1 MAVINGQFREYKLD
15 NGLVVALQET
25 PTQTI
30 AAKLRVNYGTA
41 HERDGEEKMND
52 IGPIIEAIE
61 EIKEDVA
68 VPKNVKTKLS
78 GIIGILKEEG
88 DFSLKVNKALS
99 ELDEIADDTN
109 LQPYT
114 RTQVWNLVS
123 LLEAL

>member
-1 MAVINGQFREYKLD
+1 
-15 NGLVVALQET
+15 
-25 PTQTI
+25 
-30 AAKLRVNYGTA
+30 
-41 HERDGEEKMND
+41 MND